1 MKSLIFITPSVC
13 VMGEGIRVITLD
25 DEPDQSEL
33 LKIYLEDYDSQID
46 VESYTSPVRLLQMLK
61 ERKYDCIVADHILP
75 GTTGLELAQQ
85 IRKVSS
91 VPIILYT
98 GRGSQEIAAKAFSA
112 GIDDYMR
119 KEPDPRHFEVL
130 AKRIR
135 RIVEKHRNNPSDT
148 LPRLP
153 DYPKVET
160 QDSKLYILEE
170 DGQRM
175 LWGDEYDPDGKV
187 AQQME
192 LELKAIRYVRNELAD
207 FVTGLTENLFNV
219 DIPLEGIPDI
229 IYEGYLDLL
238 KWFKRLDDSNNM
250 RRKPD

>member
-1 MKSLIFITPSVC
+1 
-13 VMGEGIRVITLD
+13 MGEGIKVITID

-33 LKIYLEDYDSQID
+33 LKIYLEGYDSEINVD
-46 VESYTSPVRLLQMLK
+46 SYTSPELLIQMLR
-61 ERKYDCIVADHILP
+61 ENRYDCIVADHILP
-75 GTTGLELAQQ
+75 GITGFELAEQ
-85 IRKVSS
+85 IRRVSS
-91 VPIILYT
+91 VPIIIYT
-98 GRGSQEIAAKAFSA
+98 GKGSQEIAAKAFSA

-135 RIVEKHRNNPSDT
+135 RLVEKHRNNPDDT

-160 QDSKLYILEE
+160 QETRLYILEE
-170 DGQRM
+170 DGRRM
-175 LWGDEYDPDGKV
+175 QWGEEYDPDGSV
-187 AQQME
+187 ARRME

-207 FVTGLTENLFNV
+207 FVSGLTENLVNL
-219 DIPLEGIPDI
+219 DIPLEGISDI

-238 KWFKRLDDSNNM
+238 KWFKRLDDSHHM
-250 RRKPD
+250 RRKSD

>member
-1 MKSLIFITPSVC
+1 
-13 VMGEGIRVITLD
+13 MGEGIRVITLD

-33 LKIYLEDYDSQID
+33 LKIYLEDYDSEINVD
-46 VESYTSPVRLLQMLK
+46 SYTSPELLIQMLREK
-61 ERKYDCIVADHILP
+61 RYDCIVTDHILS

-98 GRGSQEIAAKAFSA
+98 GKGSQEIAAMAFSA
-112 GIDDYMR
+112 GIADYMR

-135 RIVEKHRNNPSDT
+135 RIVENHRSNPGDT

-153 DYPKVET
+153 DYPQVET
-160 QDSKLYILEE
+160 QDFRLYILEE
-170 DGQRM
+170 DGRRM
-175 LWGDEYDPDGKV
+175 PWGDEYDPDGRV
-187 AQQME
+187 AREME
-192 LELKAIRYVRNELAD
+192 LELKSIRYVRNELVD
-207 FVTGLTENLFNV
+207 FISGLTENLVNL
-219 DIPLEGIPDI
+219 DIPREGIPDI

-238 KWFKRLDDSNNM
+238 KWFKRLDDSKNM
-250 RRKPD
+250 RRKSD

>member
-1 MKSLIFITPSVC
+1 
-13 VMGEGIRVITLD
+13 MGEGIKVITLD

-33 LKIYLEDYDSQID
+33 LKIYLEDYDSEINVD
-46 VESYTSPVRLLQMLK
+46 SYSSPELLFQMLREK
-61 ERKYDCIVADHILP
+61 RYDCIVADHILP
-75 GTTGLELAQQ
+75 GITGLELAEQ
-85 IRKVSS
+85 IRRVSS

-98 GRGSQEIAAKAFSA
+98 GKGSQEIAAKAFSA

-135 RIVEKHRNNPSDT
+135 RVVEKHRNNPDDA

-160 QDSKLYILEE
+160 QETRLYILEE
-170 DGQRM
+170 DGRRM
-175 LWGDEYDPDGKV
+175 QWGEEYDPDGSV
-187 AQQME
+187 ARGME
-192 LELKAIRYVRNELAD
+192 LELKAIRYVRNELVD
-207 FVTGLTENLFNV
+207 FISGLTENLVNL
-219 DIPLEGIPDI
+219 DIPLEGISDI

-238 KWFKRLDDSNNM
+238 KCFKRLDDSHNM
-250 RRKPD
+250 RRKSD